1 MSIEDYLKTLERF
14 VGDPYGAQVRSRFA
28 GTDGR
33 SELAVLQ
40 SPSRDE
46 YEQLRRAVAIMTGA
60 EKENAADLDERQIQR
75 IAEDAGADP
84 ALLAIF
90 LNGYAIQKIKNQK

>member
-1 MSIEDYLKTLERF
+1 M
-14 VGDPYGAQVRSRFA
+14 
-28 GTDGR
+28 DGR

-40 SPSRDE
+40 SPSWDE
-46 YEQLRRAVAIMTGA
+46 YDQLSRAVAIMTPA
-60 EKENAADLDERQIQR
+60 EKENAAELNEQQIRR
-75 IAEDAGADP
+75 IADDAGADP

>member
-1 MSIEDYLKTLERF
+1 MTLQEYLKTLERF
-14 VGDPYGAQVRSRFA
+14 VDDPYGRQVRSQFA
-28 GTDGR
+28 DRAGK

-46 YEQLRRAVAIMTGA
+46 YEQLKRAVAIMTLV
-60 EKENAADLDERQIQR
+60 EKESAGQLDEQQIGR
-75 IAEDAGADP
+75 IADDAQADP

-90 LNGYAIQKIKNQK
+90 FNGFAIENKK

>member
-1 MSIEDYLKTLERF
+1 MGIEDYLKTLERF
-14 VGDPYGAQVRSRFA
+14 VDDPYGRQVRSRFQ
-28 GTDGR
+28 GMDGR

-46 YEQLRRAVAIMTGA
+46 YEQLKKAVAIMTPA
-60 EKENAADLDERQIQR
+60 EKENAADLSEQEIRK
-75 IAEDAGADP
+75 IADDAGSDP

-90 LNGYAIQKIKNQK
+90 LNGYAINKSKK

>member
-1 MSIEDYLKTLERF
+1 MSIEEYLKTLERF

-28 GTDGR
+28 GMDGR

-40 SPSRDE
+40 SPSWDE
-46 YEQLRRAVAIMTGA
+46 YDQLSRAVAIMTPA
-60 EKENAADLDERQIQR
+60 EKENAAELNEQQIRR
-75 IAEDAGADP
+75 IADDAGADP